1 LDREELTG
9 LPGTRVPH
17 IWLERESQRIS
28 TVDLLVGRFLLLTGG
43 GGTSWY
49 QAAISVAASLN
60 LNLAAYRIGPNGDL
74 LDPEHDCTRRMGISP
89 DGAVVIRPDGF
100 VAWRASHFAKAPEQ
114 ELRQVLNRIL
124 SRGEHNESLGRRR
137 D

>member
-1 LDREELTG
+1 M
-9 LPGTRVPH
+9 
-17 IWLERESQRIS
+17 
-28 TVDLLVGRFLLLTGG
+28 DLLDGRFLLLTGG
-43 GGTSWY
+43 DGMPWY

-74 LDPEHDCTRRMGISP
+74 RDSELDCTRRIGISP
-89 DGAVVIRPDGF
+89 DGAVMIRPDGF

-124 SRGEHNESLGRRR
+124 SRGDRNESLGLGH